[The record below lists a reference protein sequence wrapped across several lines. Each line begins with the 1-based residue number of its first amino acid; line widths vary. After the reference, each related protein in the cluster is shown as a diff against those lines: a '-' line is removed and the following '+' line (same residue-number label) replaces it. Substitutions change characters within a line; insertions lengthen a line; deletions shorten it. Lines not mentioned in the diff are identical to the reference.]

1 MSANRTFVD
10 KNNLRRKVKNSLQLV
25 LGRTLC
31 LFTGMEIEIK
41 ITIMSF
47 DKVTVWTRV
56 TQVTLE

>member
-1 MSANRTFVD
+1 MSTNRTFVD
-10 KNNLRRKVKNSLQLV
+10 KNSLRLKVKKSLQLV

-31 LFTGMEIEIK
+31 LFTGIEIEIN

-47 DKVTVWTRV
+47 AKVTVWSRV